1 MLHEPVYVVGTESTR
16 TTGKVPP
23 TPHAYIVPADGVK
36 HT

>member
-1 MLHEPVYVVGTESTR
+1 MLHESVYVVGTESTH

-23 TPHAYIVPADGVK
+23 TPRTYIVPVDGVK